1 MSATSFALPSST
13 CNDILPWE
21 LCLAMISMF
30 HFDYLKIFLHD
41 DWYQLRR
48 GRSWAALLAL
58 TWYWYSKPPCSLST
72 NISTNMVTWNSY
84 LEGDQIIMMTAKRWE
99 RQPWVAMFALPV
111 ETRPPFPSQPARQE
125 NGVGQWPMIL
135 IKVIIHVDM
144 KRKFYF
150 WEIIHTSSRGTE
162 VTNCSLTCLTKW

>member
-1 MSATSFALPSST
+1 MIFFTDDDKRMVF
-13 CNDILPWE
+13 CNDFFVSLWLFKDISPWWLISAQKGMILS
-21 LCLAMISMF
+21 CIAFIYMS
-30 HFDYLKIFLHD
+30 
-41 DWYQLRR
+41 
-48 GRSWAALLAL
+48 
-58 TWYWYSKPPCSLST
+58 WYSKPPCSLST

-111 ETRPPFPSQPARQE
+111 ETRPPSPSQPAWQQ